1 VRELDTVSGLKGT
14 QQELRD
20 RQDVSCFGAVTEREA
35 ALNDFR
41 AVSTDLD
48 FHATIM
54 QTGVFLL
61 Q

>member
-1 VRELDTVSGLKGT
+1 MSGLKGT

-35 ALNDFR
+35 ASNDFR
-41 AVSTDLD
+41 AVTTDLD
-48 FHATIM
+48 FRATIM
-54 QTGVFLL
+54 QTVEFLL